1 MKYFKKLEGKKIYL
15 SPISVEDYELYTK
28 WMNDRSV
35 TDGTHSTSLL
45 VTIEG
50 EKKWIE
56 QMTNSK
62 DYIFDIV
69 LQDKDILIGNC
80 SITKIDYVSGT
91 AELGI
96 MIGEEKYRSNG
107 YGQEALKLLLDYG
120 FNFLRLHNICLGVF
134 SFNERAI
141 NCYKKVGF
149 KEYGRRTEA
158 YYLDGKYYDI
168 IYLEYLEKD
177 FKKK

>member
-91 AELGI
+91 AELGK
-96 MIGEEKYRSNG
+96 IG
-107 YGQEALKLLLDYG
+107 
-120 FNFLRLHNICLGVF
+120 
-134 SFNERAI
+134 RAH
-141 NCYKKVGF
+141 V
-149 KEYGRRTEA
+149 
-158 YYLDGKYYDI
+158 
-168 IYLEYLEKD
+168 
-177 FKKK
+177 